1 MVLRAQKWYD
11 NDDDEERLMHSKSN
25 IIEIMINDEAHEVIK
40 NFLIHLKIDIEVIW
54 NGRKAVSLFFIMFI
68 YWLWFIDY
76 DYVYL
81 LYLL

>member
-1 MVLRAQKWYD
+1 
-11 NDDDEERLMHSKSN
+11 MHSKSN

-68 YWLWFIDY
+68 Y
-76 DYVYL
+76 
-81 LYLL
+81 